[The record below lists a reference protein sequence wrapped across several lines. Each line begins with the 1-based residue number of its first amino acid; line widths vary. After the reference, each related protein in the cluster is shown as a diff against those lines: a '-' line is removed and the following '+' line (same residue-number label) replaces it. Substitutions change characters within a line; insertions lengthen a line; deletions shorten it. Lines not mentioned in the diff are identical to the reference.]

1 MGQVLDES
9 LDNDNMKMVERC
21 IEISEN
27 YICSAPMEET
37 SLISPSVFRPRFF
50 SCFTAWWVYTK
61 VLTLGVSVYERERRY
76 GDKIYDLFHCD
87 WCDGPACCNLLPYVL
102 ANNIHWLGC

>member
-1 MGQVLDES
+1 MAQVMDES

-21 IEISEN
+21 IEISQN
-27 YICSAPMEET
+27 YMCSAPMEET
-37 SLISPSVFRPRFF
+37 SLISSSVFKPRFF

-76 GDKIYDLFHCD
+76 GDGFSNCFHGD
-87 WCDGPACCNLLPYVL
+87 WYDGPVCCNLAPYVL
-102 ANNIHWLGC
+102 VHDPH